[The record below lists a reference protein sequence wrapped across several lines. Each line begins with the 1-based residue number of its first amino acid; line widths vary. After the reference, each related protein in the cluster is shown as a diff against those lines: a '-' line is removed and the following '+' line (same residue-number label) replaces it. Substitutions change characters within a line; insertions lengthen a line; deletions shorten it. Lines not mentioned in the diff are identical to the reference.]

1 MGSYSMRHVW
11 GARVSILFL
20 SMRTA
25 FFRYVLPY
33 GQMSYWGA
41 TVIISLL
48 SIVSNSLTVFIWRA
62 FTVSEAFLP

>member
-1 MGSYSMRHVW
+1 MWRAG
-11 GARVSILFL
+11 VSILFL

-33 GQMSYWGA
+33 RQMSYWRA

-48 SIVSNSLTVFIWRA
+48 SIISNSLTVFIWGA